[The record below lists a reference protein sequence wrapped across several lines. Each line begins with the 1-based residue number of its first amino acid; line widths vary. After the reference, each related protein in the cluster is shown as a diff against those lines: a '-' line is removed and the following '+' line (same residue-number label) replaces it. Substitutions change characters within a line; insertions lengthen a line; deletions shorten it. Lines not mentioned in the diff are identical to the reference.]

1 MSSTSERS
9 FGARLENARKLK
21 TNLQSFPDYQPETGE
36 FSIEDFNETIQ
47 TIEAINPQV
56 ASALINY
63 RQTVAERRI
72 IYASS
77 PLSIKKIIT
86 PINAFNRAK
95 FGKDSTFYMAVNS
108 IVKKIR
114 GTKLKSKKT
123 TDQETY
129 SVSQQSYGSIILN
142 YQNLI
147 IDLESLGTEYN
158 PANGSIK
165 IDKLKDLEIQA
176 TEKNNNVVAAYS
188 VLSPKQDLR
197 ANNYNILS
205 QKATRIKDFVKSQ
218 YGVNSSEYKLI
229 KGLKI

>member
-9 FGARLENARKLK
+9 FGSRLENARKMK

-36 FSIEDFNETIQ
+36 FSIEDFNGTIQ
-47 TIEAINPQV
+47 SIESINPQV
-56 ASALINY
+56 ASALIGF
-63 RQTVAERRI
+63 RQSVSERRI
-72 IYASS
+72 VYATS

-95 FGKDSTFYMAVNS
+95 FGKDSTSYIAVNT

-114 GTKLKSKKT
+114 GTQLKAKKAV
-123 TDQETY
+123 DQETY

-147 IDLESLGTEYN
+147 TDLVSLGAEYN

-165 IDKLKDLEIQA
+165 IEKLKDLEIQA

-188 VLSPKQDLR
+188 VLSPKQDTRLDY
-197 ANNYNILS
+197 YNVLS